1 MTVVLDSLVFFHFR
15 RFSDSMER
23 NTPVKHELICMLL
36 QPDWEVGMPSLCSWA
51 LQQLSIIVLALCGCF
66 LCFARLLSVM
76 VP

>member
-1 MTVVLDSLVFFHFR
+1 MQ
-15 RFSDSMER
+15 R
-23 NTPVKHELICMLL
+23 NTLVKHELICTLL
-36 QPDWEVGMPSLCSWA
+36 QPDWEAGA